1 MSFQDVQL
9 REGRGP
15 IVNQAQ
21 FIRAV
26 AGNMK
31 QLRLFTTVSN
41 RAGAQSG
48 GGNLGI
54 CIPQNFKT
62 LHSNF
67 DICRNFQRIKM
78 KFLVFY
84 SFRKGLFEFF
94 FVRLVNY
101 LLTRFILS
109 QAIWSK
115 FRKWLLFNQKY
126 AGIVKTWEIISHV
139 CIS

>member
-1 MSFQDVQL
+1 LAQLAEEAMSFQDVQL

-48 GGNLGI
+48 GGEFGHLH
-54 CIPQNFKT
+54 PPKFQNF
-62 LHSNF
+62 
-67 DICRNFQRIKM
+67 
-78 KFLVFY
+78 
-84 SFRKGLFEFF
+84 
-94 FVRLVNY
+94 
-101 LLTRFILS
+101 
-109 QAIWSK
+109 A
-115 FRKWLLFNQKY
+115 
-126 AGIVKTWEIISHV
+126 
-139 CIS
+139 